1 MINNSSLLIEPLI
14 HPSTW
19 SPALFVYEKLVLNDL
34 HVLVNYALNLPCPLK
49 LDRHLVYLEAGE
61 FIFPLSDIQ
70 YERWLLSLSCGFTES
85 STLHV
90 RTNAHFISSHLH
102 LSYCSIFHSI
112 TFRNCAILH
121 ENKRQNKQKHRDWD
135 EKEKKVNMR
144 ESETERKGGVETDG
158 HFPRSFIKLRPVHS
172 PPLSQTPM

>member
-1 MINNSSLLIEPLI
+1 MIFCSFRL
-14 HPSTW
+14 W
-19 SPALFVYEKLVLNDL
+19 KMVLNDL
-34 HVLVNYALNLPCPLK
+34 HVLVNDALNLPCPLK
-49 LDRHLVYLEAGE
+49 PDRHLVYLEEGE

-90 RTNAHFISSHLH
+90 PTNAHFISSYLH

-112 TFRNCAILH
+112 TFRNCAILQ
-121 ENKRQNKQKHRDWD
+121 ENKGQNKQKHRDWD
-135 EKEKKVNMR
+135 EKEKKGNMR
-144 ESETERKGGVETDG
+144 ESETERKGEVETDG